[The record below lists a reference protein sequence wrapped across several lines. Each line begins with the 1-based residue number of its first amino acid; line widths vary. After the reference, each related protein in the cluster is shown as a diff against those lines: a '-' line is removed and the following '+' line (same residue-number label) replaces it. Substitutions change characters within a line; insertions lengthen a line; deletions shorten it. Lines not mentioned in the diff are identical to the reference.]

1 MSEEQD
7 KEAKRHGKNVP
18 GFSAISANRSSNA
31 GNKMDFK
38 HLLMYAY
45 AHYKPLRDLYQIN
58 GVCIDEMTRFTS
70 LPFLSKKWLSAYP
83 LEDSFAV
90 PQDRLS
96 RIFTTTGTTGKPQY
110 VGFTQNDW
118 RRYVDLLSDNFK
130 MLGLGSRH
138 VFYNMLPGTSGI
150 GSWLAMEAASQT
162 GAVTIQ
168 GGLQEIDNHLRLI
181 NDVKPNAFTGLAFF
195 ILRIGEVM
203 PAALRQ
209 KVSLIAVVGEPLHA
223 PLRKRLEALFPAAH
237 INCGYGI
244 TEVMGVCACCKC
256 GKYHFKESDFI
267 VETISPDENG
277 IGELVFTSLK
287 SEAMP
292 LVRYRSGDRGK
303 ILSDSCP
310 GVSSSPAF
318 EVYSRCDDMT
328 NIKGKLVSISQLKAI
343 VLAEKGVSG
352 ATCVYENN
360 TGTLILY
367 YSGICD
373 EDSLRDKIR
382 STVGVTP
389 ELQNNENIKTAQWKT
404 LFFKSVE

>member
-1 MSEEQD
+1 
-7 KEAKRHGKNVP
+7 
-18 GFSAISANRSSNA
+18 
-31 GNKMDFK
+31 MDFK
-38 HLLMYAY
+38 QLLMHAY
-45 AHYKPLRDLYQIN
+45 DHYKPLRDLYLLN
-58 GVCIDEMTRFTS
+58 GVCIDEMPSFFS

-110 VGFTQNDW
+110 VGFTKNDW
-118 RRYVDLLSDNFK
+118 RRYVDLLCDNFK
-130 MLGLGSRH
+130 KLGLGSRH

-150 GSWLAMEAASQT
+150 GSWLAMEAAAQT

-168 GGLQEIDNHLRLI
+168 GGLQEINNHLRLI
-181 NDVKPNAFTGLAFF
+181 NDVKPTAFTGLAFF

-203 PAALRQ
+203 PAALRH

-256 GKYHFKESDFI
+256 GKYHFKENDFI
-267 VETISPDENG
+267 VETINPDENG
-277 IGELVFTSLK
+277 IGELVFTSLN

-303 ILSDSCP
+303 ILSGSCP
-310 GVSSSPAF
+310 AESNSPAF
-318 EVYSRCDDMT
+318 DVYSRCDDMT
-328 NIKGKLVSISQLKAI
+328 NIRGKLVSISQLKAI
-343 VLAEKGVSG
+343 VLAEKGISG
-352 ATCVYENN
+352 ATCVYKNN
-360 TGTLILY
+360 TGMLVLNY
-367 YSGICD
+367 AGNCD
-373 EDSLRDKIR
+373 EDSLKDKIR
-382 STVGVTP
+382 TMVGVTP
-389 ELQNNENIKTAQWKT
+389 VLQKNENIMASQWKT
-404 LFFKSVE
+404 HFFKSGE